1 MGRMKSTPH
10 FSFPPPFV
18 TQFLSGLQPPA
29 WMVDEVQQR
38 VVLFL
43 NHVIMQEPQAQQ
55 RMVQQTGRVIL
66 AQWRAFNIRLA
77 VTPAGLFD
85 RADESGVPDLT
96 LTVNDT
102 SPLDLAKSAVRGEKP
117 ALRIEGDVQLA
128 ADVNWLIAN
137 VRWDAEEDLS
147 RVVGDAPAH
156 AVASVGRRVAE
167 GLRSFVAERRASR

>member
-1 MGRMKSTPH
+1 M
-10 FSFPPPFV
+10 
-18 TQFLSGLQPPA
+18 
-29 WMVDEVQQR
+29 
-38 VVLFL
+38 
-43 NHVIMQEPQAQQ
+43 
-55 RMVQQTGRVIL
+55 
-66 AQWRAFNIRLA
+66 
-77 VTPAGLFD
+77 
-85 RADESGVPDLT
+85 PDLT

-102 SPLDLAKSAVRGEKP
+102 SPLDLARSAVRGEKP
-117 ALRIEGDVQLA
+117 SLRIEGDVQLA